1 MHAMTV
7 AQVLRERVLPDVDFL
22 DPAAVIAA
30 LNGRFQMHRNNDLF
44 FTIWYG
50 VYDLIDRVLIFAA
63 GGHHAAYLLP
73 ADNKSWPPLPLVTQN
88 PLVGMLPDPEITS
101 AEVEVP
107 PGSTLHL
114 FSDGVFEVIDRHGR
128 QLGLE
133 DILPMLQEST
143 SPGTGPANGPADGP
157 RGDDPSRL
165 YDRIRAIARPGQL
178 DDDFSAL
185 VFRFP

>member
-1 MHAMTV
+1 
-7 AQVLRERVLPDVDFL
+7 VLPEVDFL
-22 DPAAVIAA
+22 DPAAVISG
-30 LNGRFQMHRNNDLF
+30 LNARFQMHRNNDLF

-50 VYDLIDRVLIFAA
+50 VYDVVDRVLIFAA

-73 ADNKSWPPLPLVTQN
+73 SDNAAWAPLPLLTKN
-88 PLVGMLPDPEITS
+88 PIVGMLPDPEIAA

-107 PGSTLHL
+107 ADSTLHL
-114 FSDGVFEVIDRHGR
+114 FSDGVFEIIDRQGR

-133 DILPMLQEST
+133 DILPLLPTVAASD
-143 SPGTGPANGPADGP
+143 AA
-157 RGDDPSRL
+157 DDPRRL
-165 YDRIRAIARPGQL
+165 YDRVRAIARPGQL